1 MIGSETGGVWDAV
14 TESEV
19 GVGDVI
25 LERMGEELGKV
36 LNGIYMACFISKIGG
51 LLVGNLGAWRDLIG
65 WYQ

>member
-1 MIGSETGGVWDAV
+1 M